1 MTEEIYKVTEADL
14 IGDIKGFPI
23 EVVQM
28 MMVRQYEHRGESSIS
43 AFQRDRCS
51 GYYGFVWANTAE
63 GSAFWSEVIDCRDFS
78 VFFEKYPGSQPLAGL
93 KKTKAIKA
101 NRIKWTRQ
109 QLWVIERLPVID
121 GATLEQRIKAVGS
134 LYYNGRYIT
143 SGFDMPVLADEVE
156 RALGLF
162 GNPTPDDSDMIQKIM
177 SLSRAV
183 QNELQ
188 NIRKMLSAFYD
199 GNGIDA
205 IGMYTGICG
214 VKELKRY
221 AKNWLKKNA
230 WIGRHLLSS
239 ITFYG
244 VDNSIRVSTPRTA
257 RHITSSYKKDDD
269 GFFKFNSR
277 VIIGDMSYLVQ

>member
-1 MTEEIYKVTEADL
+1 MEEIYEVKETDL

-28 MMVRQYEHRGESSIS
+28 MMVKQHEQGRKSNIS

-51 GYYGFVWANTAE
+51 GYSGFVWSDTAE
-63 GSAFWSEVIDCRDFS
+63 GSAFWSEVIDYRDFS
-78 VFFEKYPGSQPLAGL
+78 VFFEKYPGSQPLAAL

-121 GATLEQRIKAVGS
+121 GATLEQRIKAVGH
-134 LYYNGRYIT
+134 LYYDSRHIT

-162 GNPTPDDSDMIQKIM
+162 GKPMPDDSDMTQKIM
-177 SLSRAV
+177 ALSYAV

-188 NIRKMLSAFYD
+188 NIRKILSAFYD

-205 IGMYTGICG
+205 IGMYTGICD

-221 AKNWLKKNA
+221 ATNWLKKNA
-230 WIGRHLLSS
+230 WIGRHMMSS

-244 VDNSIRVSTPRTA
+244 TNNSVRVSTPRVA

-277 VIIGDMSYLVQ
+277 VIIGDMSYLIQ

>member
-1 MTEEIYKVTEADL
+1 MEEIYKVKETDL
-14 IGDIKGFPI
+14 IGEIEGFPI

-51 GYYGFVWANTAE
+51 GYYGFVWADTDE
-63 GSAFWSEVIDCRDFS
+63 GSDFWSAVIDYRDFT
-78 VFFEKYPGSQPLAGL
+78 VFFERYPGSRPLVEL

-121 GATLEQRIKAVGS
+121 GATLKQRIEAVGS
-134 LYYNGRYIT
+134 LYYSGRYIT

-156 RALGLF
+156 RALSLF
-162 GNPTPDDSDMIQKIM
+162 GKPMPDDSDMIQKIM
-177 SLSRAV
+177 ALSYAV

-205 IGMYTGICG
+205 IGIYTGICG
-214 VKELKRY
+214 VKESKRY
-221 AKNWLKKNA
+221 VKNWLKKNA
-230 WIGRHLLSS
+230 WIWRHMLSS

-244 VDNSIRVSTPRTA
+244 ANNSIRVSTPRAA

-269 GFFKFNSR
+269 GFYKFNDR
-277 VIIGDMSYLVQ
+277 VIIGDMSYLIQ